1 MDARTCVLAAAAA
14 LEASERDTARVL
26 LAELD
31 GCLTPAGSAGA
42 RLHRLFGLGLRT
54 RLDGGSGG
62 GNAYALDPAD
72 GASMLAA
79 FEVLRAQT
87 PFVQFGHAAANAAI
101 AALPAPSLHV
111 VDIGIGRGS
120 QWPALL
126 ETLARHDPPPGLR
139 LTGVDLPAPGADP
152 RRVLHEVGDELTGVA
167 ARLALPFSYQA
178 RAVPMEE
185 LHADHLDLRDD
196 ETLVVNLALAL
207 HHSPTD
213 STHGVSVRDQFLTRL
228 REWAPAL
235 VTLTEPDA
243 EHDRLPLT
251 ARVHEALTHYGALFD
266 ALAALVPDG
275 DPARRVLEEQ
285 FFGREIVNVV
295 GFDGVD
301 RVERHQRHAA
311 WGQRFHRAGFTPVD
325 LTRHEELVRAR
336 ADVREPTTLTAD
348 QGMLLLAWRGAPL
361 LSVSA
366 WTADGDHGA
375 PPRSMHQDRSGVP

>member
-1 MDARTCVLAAAAA
+1 MDARTCVLAAASA
-14 LEASERDTARVL
+14 LEASDRDSARAL
-26 LAELD
+26 LTELD
-31 GCLTPAGSAGA
+31 GCATPAGPAEA
-42 RLHRLFGLGLRT
+42 RLHRLFALGLRT

-62 GNAYALDPAD
+62 GNAYLLDPAD

-87 PFVQFGHAAANAAI
+87 PFVQFGYAAANAAI
-101 AALPAPSLHV
+101 AALPTRSLHV
-111 VDIGIGRGS
+111 VDVGIGRGS

-126 ETLARHDPPPGLR
+126 EVLARHDPPPRLR

-152 RRVLHEVGDELTGVA
+152 GRVLREVGEELTSLA
-167 ARLALPFSYQA
+167 ARHGLPFSYQA

-185 LHADHLDLRDD
+185 LRVDHLDLRAD

-213 STHGVSVRDQFLTRL
+213 STHGVCVRDQVLTRL
-228 REWAPAL
+228 REWAPTL

-243 EHDRLPLT
+243 EHDQLPLT
-251 ARVHEALTHYGALFD
+251 ARVHEALAHYGALFD
-266 ALAALVPDG
+266 ALSTLVPDG
-275 DPARRVLEEQ
+275 HPARPVLEEQ
-285 FFGREIVNVV
+285 FFGREILNVV
-295 GFDGVD
+295 GFDGAD

-325 LTRHEELVRAR
+325 LTRHQQPVRAQ
-336 ADVREPTTLTAD
+336 ADVREPTTVTAD
-348 QGMLLLAWRGAPL
+348 QGMLLLAWRSTPL

-366 WTADGDHGA
+366 WTADGEHGP
-375 PPRSMHQDRSGVP
+375 PPRSMHR